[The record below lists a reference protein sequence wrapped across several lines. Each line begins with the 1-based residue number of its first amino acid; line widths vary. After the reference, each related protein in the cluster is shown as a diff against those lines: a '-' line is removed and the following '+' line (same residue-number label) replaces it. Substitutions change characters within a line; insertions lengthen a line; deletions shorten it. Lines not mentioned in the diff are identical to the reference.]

1 MIPAKLRQKVKLLS
15 AEGHGPTHIAR
26 MLPVTFHQAVRV
38 IYKSKDSP
46 DIPRMRKELVANST
60 EEFILSRN
68 EIRRLLSTTAL
79 EGLQSTGSELI
90 EVGEALKAVQ
100 ELNKMDGHYTPE
112 QGADRLETGR
122 ALAHK
127 VMLSDPAFAEF
138 LRDEAAVINAKSGRV
153 HEIQEAAAEVATR
166 QLSPEDIAERE
177 RLAKEEDEAM
187 ELILGDEEPAF
198 DGGYIPEGSSKREL
212 TINLHR

>member
-1 MIPAKLRQKVKLLS
+1 MINVKLKSRVIALA
-15 AEGHGPTHIAR
+15 AEGNGPLAISR
-26 MLPVTFHQAVRV
+26 QLPVTFTQAKNLMYRR
-38 IYKSKDSP
+38 
-46 DIPRMRKELVANST
+46 DIAPVVQAKRKALVENAD
-60 EEFILSRN
+60 EEHILNRQ
-68 EIRRLLSTTAL
+68 EIRRLLSMTAL
-79 EGLQSTGSELI
+79 EGLADKSDLVAI
-90 EVGEALKAVQ
+90 PDALKAVS

-138 LRDEAAVINAKSGRV
+138 LRDEAAVINARSGRV
-153 HEIQEAAAEVATR
+153 VEIQEAAAEVATR
-166 QLSPEDIAERE
+166 QLSPEDIAERD

-187 ELILGDEEPAF
+187 SILLGDADPDF
-198 DGGYIPEGSSKREL
+198 DGGYVPEGSTKREM

>member
-1 MIPAKLRQKVKLLS
+1 MAIPIRIKTRAIALA
-15 AEGHGPTHIAR
+15 AEGAGALTISRTLPLTFIQAQNFIYRADIKPKIAAKRKALVENADEEHILNR
-26 MLPVTFHQAVRV
+26 Q
-38 IYKSKDSP
+38 
-46 DIPRMRKELVANST
+46 
-60 EEFILSRN
+60 
-68 EIRRLLSTTAL
+68 EIRRLLSMTAL
-79 EGLQSTGSELI
+79 EGLADKSDLVAI
-90 EVGEALKAVQ
+90 PDALKAVS

-112 QGADRLETGR
+112 QGQDRLETGR

-138 LRDEAAVINAKSGRV
+138 LRDEAAVINARSGRV

-166 QLSPEDIAERE
+166 QLSPEDIAERD

-187 ELILGDEEPAF
+187 SILLGDADPDF
-198 DGGYIPEGSSKREL
+198 DGGYVPEGSTKREM